1 MSNPDAKQWIL
12 DSVRVLVTLLMVAI
26 AGGAVYWAWQQAKA
40 HPWTRDAQVLA
51 DVAHVAPRVGG
62 QVTAVHVADNQK
74 VAKGDLLFELDP
86 TLYRQALEQAEA
98 DLALRR
104 AEAADLREG
113 AELRSDGDLSGA
125 DDDAEQA
132 LATAKAAAVVA
143 AEITLATAQ
152 TRIDD
157 TRVTAPV
164 DGYVTNLQL
173 KEGTYAEAG
182 VPQVAQVAAKSFW
195 VEAYFKETDLPDIGI
210 GDPAAVTLMGYPS
223 QPLTGRVESIAFGIE
238 RRNTAAG
245 PGDLAQVEPM
255 FEWIR
260 LAQRIPVRIRLD
272 EPPAGIVLRVGYTAS
287 VSVNPKASASLA
299 ATIGAAFDVR
309 SKAAS
314 DSGPDSG
321 SGTGS
326 DSGAD

>member
-1 MSNPDAKQWIL
+1 MSNLDAKQWIL

-26 AGGAVYWAWQQAKA
+26 AGGAVYWAWQQSKA

-51 DVAHVAPRVGG
+51 DVVHVAPRVGG
-62 QVTAVHVADNQK
+62 QVTAVHVADNQQ

-104 AEAADLREG
+104 AEAADAREG
-113 AELRSDGDLSGA
+113 AERSSGGDLGNAGEGA
-125 DDDAEQA
+125 TQA
-132 LATAKAAAVVA
+132 LATATAAAVLA
-143 AEITLATAQ
+143 AEITLATA
-152 TRIDD
+152 RSRFDD

-173 KEGTYAEAG
+173 KEGTYAAAG
-182 VPQVAQVAAKSFW
+182 VPQIALVAADSFR
-195 VEAYFKETDLPDIGI
+195 VEAYFKETDLPDIRI
-210 GDPAAVTLMGYPS
+210 GDPAAVTLMGYPN
-223 QPLTGRVESIAFGIE
+223 QPLSGRVESIAYGIE
-238 RRNTAAG
+238 RRNPSAG

-272 EPPAGIVLRVGYTAS
+272 EPPAGVVLRVGYSAN
-287 VSVNPKASASLA
+287 VAVNPTASASLA
-299 ATIGAAFDVR
+299 AANDAGRDA
-309 SKAAS
+309 
-314 DSGPDSG
+314 GPDS
-321 SGTGS
+321 
-326 DSGAD
+326 D

>member
-1 MSNPDAKQWIL
+1 MDPGQRARAGDA
-12 DSVRVLVTLLMVAI
+12 V
-26 AGGAVYWAWQQAKA
+26 
-40 HPWTRDAQVLA
+40 
-51 DVAHVAPRVGG
+51 
-62 QVTAVHVADNQK
+62 
-74 VAKGDLLFELDP
+74 
-86 TLYRQALEQAEA
+86 
-98 DLALRR
+98 
-104 AEAADLREG
+104 
-113 AELRSDGDLSGA
+113 
-125 DDDAEQA
+125 
-132 LATAKAAAVVA
+132 AKAAAVVA

-182 VPQVAQVAAKSFW
+182 VPQVALVAAKSFW

-245 PGDLAQVEPM
+245 PGDLVQVEPM

>member
-1 MSNPDAKQWIL
+1 MSNPDAKEWIL
-12 DSVRVLVTLLMVAI
+12 DSVRMLVTLLMVAI
-26 AGGAVYWAWQQAKA
+26 AAGAVYWAWQQSKS

-62 QVTAVHVADNQK
+62 QVTAVHVADNQQ

-104 AEAADLREG
+104 AEAADAREG
-113 AELRSDGDLSGA
+113 AERSSGGDLGNA
-125 DDDAEQA
+125 GEEATQA
-132 LATAKAAAVVA
+132 LATAKAAAAAA
-143 AEITLATAQ
+143 AEITLATA
-152 TRIDD
+152 RVRVDD
-157 TRVTAPV
+157 TRVSAPV

-173 KEGTYAEAG
+173 KEGTYATAG
-182 VPQVAQVAAKSFW
+182 VPQIALVAADSFR
-195 VEAYFKETDLPDIGI
+195 VEAYFKETDLPDIRI

-223 QPLTGRVESIAFGIE
+223 EPLSGRVESIAYGIE
-238 RRNTAAG
+238 RRNPSAG

-272 EPPAGIVLRVGYTAS
+272 EPPAGVVLRVGYTAN
-287 VSVNPKASASLA
+287 VAVNPTASASLA
-299 ATIGAAFDVR
+299 VTVGAARD
-309 SKAAS
+309 A
-314 DSGPDSG
+314 GPDS
-321 SGTGS
+321 
-326 DSGAD
+326 D

>member
-12 DSVRVLVTLLMVAI
+12 DSVRVLVTLSMVAI
-26 AGGAVYWAWQQAKA
+26 AAGAVYWAWQQAKA

-62 QVTAVHVADNQK
+62 QVTAVHVADNQQ

-86 TLYRQALEQAEA
+86 NLYRQALAQAEA

-113 AELRSDGDLSGA
+113 AELRSDGDLSEA

-152 TRIDD
+152 TRVDD

-173 KEGTYAEAG
+173 KEGTFAAAG
-182 VPQVAQVAAKSFW
+182 VPQVALVAADSFW

-245 PGDLAQVEPM
+245 PGDLVQVEPM

-272 EPPAGIVLRVGYTAS
+272 EPPAGIVLRVGYSAS
-287 VSVNPKASASLA
+287 VSVNPTTSASASLA
-299 ATIGAAFDVR
+299 AAIGAAFDARPPV
-309 SKAAS
+309 AP
-314 DSGPDSG
+314 DSGPASG
-321 SGTGS
+321 SG
-326 DSGAD
+326 SGPD

>member
-26 AGGAVYWAWQQAKA
+26 AAGAVYWAWQQAKS

-51 DVAHVAPRVGG
+51 DVVHVAPRVGG
-62 QVTAVHVADNQK
+62 QVTAVHVADSQQ
-74 VAKGDLLFELDP
+74 VTKGDLLFELDP

-104 AEAADLREG
+104 AEAADAREG
-113 AELRSDGDLSGA
+113 TERSSGGDLGNLDEEA
-125 DDDAEQA
+125 KQA

-143 AEITLATAQ
+143 AEITLATA
-152 TRIDD
+152 RIRVDD

-173 KEGTYAEAG
+173 KEGTYATAG
-182 VPQVAQVAAKSFW
+182 VPQIALVAADSFR
-195 VEAYFKETDLPDIGI
+195 VEAYFKETDLPDIRI

-223 QPLTGRVESIAFGIE
+223 EPLSGRVESIAYGIE
-238 RRNTAAG
+238 RRNPSAG

-272 EPPAGIVLRVGYTAS
+272 EPPAGVVLRVGYSAN
-287 VSVNPKASASLA
+287 VAVNPTASASLA
-299 ATIGAAFDVR
+299 VATGAARD
-309 SKAAS
+309 AGPNS
-314 DSGPDSG
+314 D
-321 SGTGS
+321 
-326 DSGAD
+326 

>member
-1 MSNPDAKQWIL
+1 MSNLDAKQWIL

-26 AGGAVYWAWQQAKA
+26 AGGAVYWAWQQSKA

-51 DVAHVAPRVGG
+51 DVVHVAPRVGG
-62 QVTAVHVADNQK
+62 QVTAVHVADNQQ

-104 AEAADLREG
+104 AEAADAREG
-113 AELRSDGDLSGA
+113 AERSSCGDLGNAGEGA
-125 DDDAEQA
+125 TQA
-132 LATAKAAAVVA
+132 LATATAAAVLA
-143 AEITLATAQ
+143 AEITLATA
-152 TRIDD
+152 RSRFDD

-173 KEGTYAEAG
+173 KEGTYAAAG
-182 VPQVAQVAAKSFW
+182 VPQIALVAADSFR
-195 VEAYFKETDLPDIGI
+195 VEAYFKETDLPDIRI
-210 GDPAAVTLMGYPS
+210 GDPAAVTLMGYPN
-223 QPLTGRVESIAFGIE
+223 QPLSGRVESIAYGIE
-238 RRNTAAG
+238 RRNPSAG

-272 EPPAGIVLRVGYTAS
+272 EPPAGVVLRVGYSAN
-287 VSVNPKASASLA
+287 VAVNPTASASLA
-299 ATIGAAFDVR
+299 AANDAGRDA
-309 SKAAS
+309 
-314 DSGPDSG
+314 GPDS
-321 SGTGS
+321 
-326 DSGAD
+326 D

>member
-1 MSNPDAKQWIL
+1 MSNRDAKQWIL

-26 AGGAVYWAWQQAKA
+26 AGGAVYWAWQQSKA

-51 DVAHVAPRVGG
+51 DVVHVAPRVGG
-62 QVTAVHVADNQK
+62 QVTAVHVADNQQ

-104 AEAADLREG
+104 AEAADAREG
-113 AELRSDGDLSGA
+113 AERSSGGDLGNAGEGA
-125 DDDAEQA
+125 TQA
-132 LATAKAAAVVA
+132 LATATAAAVLA
-143 AEITLATAQ
+143 AEITLATA
-152 TRIDD
+152 RSRFDD

-173 KEGTYAEAG
+173 KEGTYAAAG
-182 VPQVAQVAAKSFW
+182 VPQIALVAADSFR
-195 VEAYFKETDLPDIGI
+195 VEAYFKETDLPDIRI
-210 GDPAAVTLMGYPS
+210 GDPAAVTLMGYPN
-223 QPLTGRVESIAFGIE
+223 QPLSGRVESIAYGIE
-238 RRNTAAG
+238 RRNPSAG

-272 EPPAGIVLRVGYTAS
+272 EPPAGVVLRVGYSAN
-287 VSVNPKASASLA
+287 VAVNPTASASLA
-299 ATIGAAFDVR
+299 AANDAGRDA
-309 SKAAS
+309 
-314 DSGPDSG
+314 GPDS
-321 SGTGS
+321 
-326 DSGAD
+326 D

>member
-1 MSNPDAKQWIL
+1 MSNLDAKQWIL

-26 AGGAVYWAWQQAKA
+26 AGGAVYWAWQQSKA

-51 DVAHVAPRVGG
+51 DVVHVAPRVGG
-62 QVTAVHVADNQK
+62 QVTAVHVADNQQ

-104 AEAADLREG
+104 AEAADAREG
-113 AELRSDGDLSGA
+113 AERSSGGDLGNA
-125 DDDAEQA
+125 GEEATQAA
-132 LATAKAAAVVA
+132 LATVKAAAVVA
-143 AEITLATAQ
+143 AEITLATA
-152 TRIDD
+152 RSRFDD

-173 KEGTYAEAG
+173 KEGTYATAG
-182 VPQVAQVAAKSFW
+182 VPQIALVAADSFR
-195 VEAYFKETDLPDIGI
+195 VEAYFKETDLPDIRI
-210 GDPAAVTLMGYPS
+210 GDPAAVTLMGYPN
-223 QPLTGRVESIAFGIE
+223 QPLSGRVESIAYGIE
-238 RRNTAAG
+238 RRNPSAG

-272 EPPAGIVLRVGYTAS
+272 EPPAGVVLRVGYSAN
-287 VSVNPKASASLA
+287 VAVNPTASASLA
-299 ATIGAAFDVR
+299 VAKDAGRDA
-309 SKAAS
+309 
-314 DSGPDSG
+314 GPDS
-321 SGTGS
+321 
-326 DSGAD
+326 D

>member
-12 DSVRVLVTLLMVAI
+12 DSVRLLVTLSMVGI
-26 AGGAVYWAWQQAKA
+26 AAGAVFWVWQQGKA

-104 AEAADLREG
+104 AEATDVRDG
-113 AELRSDGDLSGA
+113 AELPSGGDLSEA

-143 AEITLATAQ
+143 GEITLETA
-152 TRIDD
+152 RIRVDD

-182 VPQVAQVAAKSFW
+182 VPQVALVAADSFW
-195 VEAYFKETDLPDIGI
+195 VEAYFKETDLPNIGI
-210 GDPAAVTLMGYPS
+210 GDPAAVTLMGYPDR
-223 QPLTGRVESIAFGIE
+223 PLTGRVESIAFGIE

-245 PGDLAQVEPM
+245 PGDLVQVEPM

-272 EPPAGIVLRVGYTAS
+272 EPPADILLRVGYTAS
-287 VSVNPKASASLA
+287 VSVNPTRSASASLA
-299 ATIGAAFDVR
+299 AAIGAAFDAR
-309 SKAAS
+309 SETAP

-321 SGTGS
+321 TGS
-326 DSGAD
+326 D